1 MYPTT
6 DHSTVTYFRTTLD
19 PLDVYR
25 LERIIDHGE
34 DMGVSTPAAALAVY
48 LRGIDPSL
56 RWQRAGLDLDTTAC
70 QVVGG
75 VDGLL
80 ADEDVS
86 GLMYLDAVAFTHGTN
101 HTIVMGLKPF
111 YFPASHGPLDRTV
124 RITRP
129 SGRYDCISWATTLP
143 VADNVGY
150 RFAFKDRPVPSI
162 ESKDAAWLADFSEP
176 VSYLRAQCFSFQHT
190 MGIRDDRKSA
200 TDAPAPEVAGFT
212 QVPWDH
218 PTWLYGNRPQ
228 PGMDVF
234 ADSNQA
240 TNEDELTS
248 IVSCIRQGGDIDSL
262 VTIEV
267 QQP

>member
-34 DMGVSTPAAALAVY
+34 DMDISTPAAALAVY
-48 LRGIDPSL
+48 LRGIDPTL
-56 RWQRAGLDLDTTAC
+56 RWNRTGLDLDTIAC
-70 QVVGG
+70 RVIRG

-80 ADEDVS
+80 EDEDVS
-86 GLMYLDAVAFTHGTN
+86 GLLYLDAVVFTHGTN
-101 HTIVMGLKPF
+101 HTIVMGLKPI
-111 YFPASHGPLDRTV
+111 YFPASHGPLDRTI
-124 RITRP
+124 RINRP

-143 VADNVGY
+143 MADTVGY
-150 RFAFKDRPVPSI
+150 RFEFKDRPVPSI
-162 ESKDAAWLADFSEP
+162 KSRDAVWMADFSGQ
-176 VSYLRAQCFSFQHT
+176 VSYLNVQCYSEQLSR
-190 MGIRDDRKSA
+190 GSDGNSPA

-218 PTWLYGNRPQ
+218 STWLCGNRPQ

-234 ADSNQA
+234 ADSSHA
-240 TNEDELTS
+240 TNEDEITS
-248 IVSCIRQGGDIDSL
+248 IVSCIRQGGDTQSL